1 MKKILAIE
9 TSCDETAI
17 SILEVKGD
25 TESPV
30 FSILADETHSQ
41 IALHEQ
47 YGGVFP
53 ALAKREHAKNLPIIL
68 EKVLKEAGLFESGQT
83 EFDTEKMNSI
93 LEREPELFETISSLL
108 QTTKQSNI
116 DHIVVTTGPGLEP
129 TLWIGIMFARALS
142 LAWNIP
148 ITPVNHMEGHLL
160 SVLLDSA
167 TDENKTI
174 DFQKLQFPLLGLLIS
189 GGHTE
194 LILMERIGN
203 YKKIGQTVDD
213 AVGEAFDKVARIL
226 NLPYPGGPK
235 ISLLAKEGKQ
245 NPLVILPRPM
255 LHSGDFNFS
264 FSGLKTAVLYLSK
277 KLQEENN
284 WSEQTKADVAR
295 EFEMAACEVLLKKT
309 KKAVEEFDAQAV
321 IVAGGVSAN
330 TYIREQ
336 FQNNLSVP
344 ILLPK
349 HSLTGDN
356 SVMIGIAGYFQ
367 IQNGATQ
374 YLYGSEHSPDEIK
387 ANGNWSVD
395 VS

>member
-1 MKKILAIE
+1 MRILAIE

-17 SILEVKGD
+17 SILEIKGD

-30 FSILADETHSQ
+30 FSIIADETHSQ
-41 IALHEQ
+41 IALHKE

-68 EKVLKEAGLFESGQT
+68 EKVLKEAGLFESRQT

-93 LEREPELFETISSLL
+93 LERELELFETISSLL
-108 QTTKQSNI
+108 KNTKQPNI

-194 LILMERIGN
+194 LVHITNIGE

-213 AVGEAFDKVARIL
+213 AVGEAFDKVARVL
-226 NLPYPGGPK
+226 DLPYPGGPK
-235 ISLLAKEGKQ
+235 ISLVAQAGKE
-245 NPLVILPRPM
+245 NPDVKLPRPM

-264 FSGLKTAVLYLSK
+264 FSGLKTAVLYLSH
-277 KLQEENN
+277 KLKEQNQWN
-284 WSEQTKADVAR
+284 EQTKADIAR

-309 KKAVEEFDAQAV
+309 QKAVEEFGAQAV

-349 HSLTGDN
+349 QKLTGDN

-387 ANGNWSVD
+387 ADGNWSVD
-395 VS
+395 VC